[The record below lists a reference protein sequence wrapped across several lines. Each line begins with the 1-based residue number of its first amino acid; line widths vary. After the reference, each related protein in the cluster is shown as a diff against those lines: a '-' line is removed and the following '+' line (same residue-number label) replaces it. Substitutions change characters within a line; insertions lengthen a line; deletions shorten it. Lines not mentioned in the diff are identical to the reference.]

1 MRHSY
6 IDRPKRIRA
15 PRATTPRARSRF
27 LPIVFALPFVAVLWV
42 TIGLPMLSQLTSAA
56 GNNRLARKV
65 VFETQGSGPGGG
77 SGSSGAGAPATVAA
91 ATVAHSVVVAYRAE
105 VARRHQAR
113 ARAQTAKVK
122 AKAMADLPALPVA
135 LRPPPTPGT
144 ATLATADTPS
154 DSKPGPSPPA
164 KVKTPPPDTSPG
176 TGSSG
181 DTGDTSD
188 PGAGDTPGTDSG
200 STDPGSDPSNDDS
213 GDTSDPGST
222 GDATDP
228 GDVGGGNTGS
238 ISPPPPPAPPAP
250 PPPPGTPHPPPA
262 PPPPSPPPPPP
273 PPPSP
278 PPPGGL
284 PAPADIQTTSG
295 GGPHGT
301 LAKGDTI
308 FFTYMSAFA
317 PSLILNGWTGATMTV
332 TVNVAGNGKND
343 VLTVVTAG
351 GSQITALGSIQLGG
365 NYADKHNVTVPGSTM
380 TLAGRVVTV
389 VLGTPSGK
397 VHDEKKAGTMVWT
410 TPSGT
415 ATESGVADNEF

>member
-1 MRHSY
+1 MRRSY

-27 LPIVFALPFVAVLWV
+27 LPIVFALPFVAALWV

-56 GNNRLARKV
+56 GSNRLARKV

-77 SGSSGAGAPATVAA
+77 GDSSGPRGPATVAA
-91 ATVAHSVVVAYRAE
+91 ATVAHSIVVAYRAE
-105 VARRHQAR
+105 VARRDRAGAR
-113 ARAQTAKVK
+113 ARAQTAKAK
-122 AKAMADLPALPVA
+122 AKAKAKAALPALPVS

-154 DSKPGPSPPA
+154 DPKPAPSPPT
-164 KVKTPPPDTSPG
+164 KVKTPAPHTSPG

-181 DTGDTSD
+181 DTDGTSD
-188 PGAGDTPGTDSG
+188 PGAGDTPGADSG
-200 STDPGSDPSNDDS
+200 STDPGSDPSDDDP

-222 GDATDP
+222 GDATDS
-228 GDVGGGNTGS
+228 GDIGGGNTGS

-250 PPPPGTPHPPPA
+250 PPPPGAPPPPPA
-262 PPPPSPPPPPP
+262 PPPPA
-273 PPPSP
+273 P

-284 PAPADIQTTSG
+284 PAPADIQTASG

-308 FFTYMSAFA
+308 VFTYMSAFA
-317 PSLILNGWTGATMTV
+317 PSLILGGWTGATMTV

-343 VLTVVTAG
+343 VLTVVTPG

-365 NYADKHNVTVPGSTM
+365 NYADKHNLTVPGSTM
-380 TLAGRVVTV
+380 TLAGKVVTV

-415 ATESGVADNEF
+415 ANESGPADNEF